1 MRLRSSLLALVT
13 VVLTAAVAC
22 ATSPAGRS
30 GPPAAPPPAA
40 HAATSV
46 ASRQV
51 TKLAA
56 AAQASPQ
63 QRRAE
68 FEQLLGMHALL
79 AVRLMR
85 SVVVAAPDFVPVVSA
100 SLQDNTDALSQLVTA
115 AYGNA
120 QADRFKQL
128 WQPHLTDLLSY
139 ANGVAGN
146 DAAAKQAAR
155 KALMADAEAYGSWLA
170 GASNGRVRASD
181 AAAGVRMHVEELM
194 TQADAYAARDYDQAY
209 LTERQAYEHMFTAG
223 AGLAKASVTPEL
235 AVGFDTPPEQLR
247 AAFAMLL
254 GEHMELI
261 ISAQRAIFAGA
272 PEFQAAA
279 TQVNANTT
287 ALTKGMAAI
296 VGPKKAKEF
305 QSAWAEHVEGLL
317 AYSTAVAD
325 KDDAAKA
332 TAMQNL
338 DAFAARLALYF
349 SDIVRN
355 ELPVEPLT
363 DALTMHD
370 KHLADHVDAYAA
382 KRYDQALQMER
393 EGYQQMLAVAYTLV
407 AAIQKTVKP
416 QLPVGGSQTG
426 LGGTAHRR
434 P

>member
-181 AAAGVRMHVEELM
+181 AAGGVRMHVEELM
-194 TQADAYAARDYDQAY
+194 TQADAYAARDYDKAY
-209 LTERQAYEHMFTAG
+209 L
-223 AGLAKASVTPEL
+223 
-235 AVGFDTPPEQLR
+235 
-247 AAFAMLL
+247 
-254 GEHMELI
+254 
-261 ISAQRAIFAGA
+261 
-272 PEFQAAA
+272 
-279 TQVNANTT
+279 
-287 ALTKGMAAI
+287 
-296 VGPKKAKEF
+296 
-305 QSAWAEHVEGLL
+305 
-317 AYSTAVAD
+317 
-325 KDDAAKA
+325 
-332 TAMQNL
+332 
-338 DAFAARLALYF
+338 
-349 SDIVRN
+349 
-355 ELPVEPLT
+355 
-363 DALTMHD
+363 
-370 KHLADHVDAYAA
+370 
-382 KRYDQALQMER
+382 
-393 EGYQQMLAVAYTLV
+393 
-407 AAIQKTVKP
+407 
-416 QLPVGGSQTG
+416 
-426 LGGTAHRR
+426 
-434 P
+434 